1 MGPRETGP
9 GQLCP
14 SLVGLWPSE
23 VEASPRQLACLQGPH
38 KSALQLPGPG
48 RAHAEASLRAAFSWS
63 GLSLSLPCPHCLLE
77 QGEAK
82 SESCLRWRALGRAGD
97 AQCEGPPTACPN
109 FPGPPGRAA
118 APTGHEPGTVR
129 RLPLSCAPFVS
140 SLSYAFSSSSF
151 SFCSSCGSQSCKGDT
166 EFQELLA
173 YRGLTGCCAYRLVQA
188 TTVTTD
194 PSSVSHGQQL
204 AW

>member
-1 MGPRETGP
+1 MGLRETGP

-23 VEASPRQLACLQGPH
+23 VEASPRHLACLQGPH

-48 RAHAEASLRAAFSWS
+48 RAHAEASLRAALCWG
-63 GLSLSLPCPHCLLE
+63 GLSLSLSCPHRLLE
-77 QGEAK
+77 QGEAE
-82 SESCLRWRALGRAGD
+82 SESCLRWWALGRAGD
-97 AQCEGPPTACPN
+97 AQCEGPPTAWPN

-129 RLPLSCAPFVS
+129 RLPSSCAPFLS
-140 SLSYAFSSSSF
+140 SLSYASSSS

-166 EFQELLA
+166 ECQEPLV
-173 YRGLTGCCAYRLVQA
+173 YRGLRVWGLQACAGHH
-188 TTVTTD
+188 
-194 PSSVSHGQQL
+194 SNH
-204 AW
+204 